1 MFGIYD
7 MMDLAFAQEVGV
19 TVDVWEEIIENHC
32 THEEAEEIISGLWEE
47 GGDSAKSKK
56 LFHKKLKVSGLYK

>member
-32 THEEAEEIISGLWEE
+32 THEEAEEIIAGLWKED
-47 GGDSAKSKK
+47 GDPIKSKN

>member
-7 MMDLAFAQEVGV
+7 MMDMAFAQEVGV
-19 TVDVWEEIIENHC
+19 TVDVWEDVIENHC

-47 GGDSAKSKK
+47 DGNLAKSKK
-56 LFHKKLKVSGLYK
+56 LFNNKLKIRNGIN

>member
-19 TVDVWEEIIENHC
+19 TVDVWEDVIENHC
-32 THEEAEEIISGLWEE
+32 TFEEAEEIISGLWEE
-47 GGDSAKSKK
+47 GGKLAKSKK
-56 LFHKKLKVSGLYK
+56 LFNNKLKIRNEIN

>member
-19 TVDVWEEIIENHC
+19 TVDVWEDVIENHC

-47 GGDSAKSKK
+47 GSKLAKSKK
-56 LFHKKLKVSGLYK
+56 LFNNKLKIRNGIN